1 MSSLLGKCSFLCYT
15 VSKSVNDKDT
25 PMPPLGRFPSFYS
38 APPASPSSTTASMP
52 SASANLSSAGG
63 GGSLLGFGAL
73 GFQSA
78 MLGSASS
85 GASDRL
91 EKVSTALFH
100 YLM

>member
-1 MSSLLGKCSFLCYT
+1 
-15 VSKSVNDKDT
+15 
-25 PMPPLGRFPSFYS
+25 MPPLGRYPSFYS
-38 APPASPSSTTASMP
+38 TPPASPASTTASMP
-52 SASANLSSAGG
+52 SASTTLSSAGGG

-91 EKVSTALFH
+91 DKVSTALFH

>member
-1 MSSLLGKCSFLCYT
+1 
-15 VSKSVNDKDT
+15 
-25 PMPPLGRFPSFYS
+25 MPPLGRFPSFYS